1 MNEMDRLQRLILEKR
16 EVVNKFGE
24 LHPLVLD
31 LINNIYAERNIGGII
46 MKASKPDVNLWIYEL
61 FSEQKTIDT
70 TRDRLKDEKVSLDKM
85 YGTISVASRNYERL
99 IKNLEEKHREITRR
113 ILYLMN
119 DSDYEGK
126 ER

>member
-1 MNEMDRLQRLILEKR
+1 MK
-16 EVVNKFGE
+16 VSNKFGE
-24 LHPLVLD
+24 IHPLIL
-31 LINNIYAERNIGGII
+31 GGII
-46 MKASKPDVNLWIYEL
+46 MKALKPDVNLWIDEL

-70 TRDRLKDEKVSLDKM
+70 TRDRLKDEKVYIDKM
-85 YGTISVASRNYERL
+85 YGTISVASRNYARNYERL

-126 ER
+126 EI

>member
-1 MNEMDRLQRLILEKR
+1 MNEMDRLQRLILEKW

-46 MKASKPDVNLWIYEL
+46 MKASKPDVNLWIDEL
-61 FSEQKTIDT
+61 FSEQKTVDT
-70 TRDRLKDEKVSLDKM
+70 TRDRLRDEKVSIDKM
-85 YGTISVASRNYERL
+85 YGSISVASRNYDRL

-126 ER
+126 EI

>member
-1 MNEMDRLQRLILEKR
+1 
-16 EVVNKFGE
+16 
-24 LHPLVLD
+24 
-31 LINNIYAERNIGGII
+31 
-46 MKASKPDVNLWIYEL
+46 MKASKPDINLWIDEL

-70 TRDRLKDEKVSLDKM
+70 TRDRLKDEKVSIDKM

-126 ER
+126 EI